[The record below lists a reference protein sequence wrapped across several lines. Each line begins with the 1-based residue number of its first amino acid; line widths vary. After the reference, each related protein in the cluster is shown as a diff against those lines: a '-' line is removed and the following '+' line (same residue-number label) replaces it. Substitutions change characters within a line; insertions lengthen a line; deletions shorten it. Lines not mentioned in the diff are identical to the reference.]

1 MEYETRSKNTN
12 IIRTQV
18 QHPGRMSVVRNLS
31 LSLVVLAHYAISEKE
46 YILGGIQD
54 QKRSRFM
61 LQNVLIARE
70 TYASEEHKMMQKMI
84 QDFVNNEI
92 IEHIDAWEKKGM
104 VSREI
109 WLRAG
114 ALGLLCIDMPEQ
126 YGGSGLDF
134 SFSALFIEELAK
146 KGINGPG
153 FSLHSDVIA
162 PYLLKYGTEAQKQKY
177 LPPMARGELITSLG
191 MTEPNCG
198 SDLKAIKTSAIDKGD
213 YYLVNGQ
220 KTFITNGYMSDMCIV
235 AVKTNRGT
243 AKEGVSL
250 LIMESD
256 TEGFEKGVP
265 LKKIGM
271 KAQDTCELFF
281 DNVKVSK
288 DNLLGEEGLGFKIM
302 MSELP
307 RERLTVALNAIGG
320 AEGAIE
326 NTIAYTATRTA
337 FKQPIA
343 QFQNTQFKLAECA
356 TQLQVHQTFL
366 DRCTLLLS
374 KHLLTAESAS
384 MAKYS
389 ATEMHSK
396 VVDECLQLF
405 GGYGYMWEYPIAR
418 MYADNRVARIYAGTN
433 EIMKVLIA
441 RGLFKELHQELKRL
455 KKKL

>member
-1 MEYETRSKNTN
+1 
-12 IIRTQV
+12 
-18 QHPGRMSVVRNLS
+18 
-31 LSLVVLAHYAISEKE
+31 
-46 YILGGIQD
+46 
-54 QKRSRFM
+54 M
-61 LQNVLIARE
+61 LQNVLLERQI
-70 TYASEEHKMMQKMI
+70 YASEEHKMMQKMI
-84 QDFVNNEI
+84 QDFIKNEI
-92 IEHIDAWEKKGM
+92 MDHLEAWEKNGM

-109 WLRAG
+109 WERAG
-114 ALGLLCIDMPEQ
+114 ELGLLCLDMPEQ

-146 KGINGPG
+146 EGISGPG
-153 FSLHSDVIA
+153 FSLHSDIVA

-177 LPPMARGELITSLG
+177 LPIMATGKMITSLG

-198 SDLKAIKTSAIDKGD
+198 SDLKAIKTTAVDKGD

-220 KTFITNGYMSDMCIV
+220 KTFITNGYMSDMSIV
-235 AVKTNRGT
+235 AVKTNSGT

-250 LIMESD
+250 LIMESASS
-256 TEGFEKGVP
+256 GFEKGVP
-265 LKKIGM
+265 FKKIGM

-281 DNVKVSK
+281 DNVKVPK
-288 DNLLGEEGLGFKIM
+288 ENLLGEEGLGFKIM
-302 MSELP
+302 MTELA

-326 NTIAYTATRTA
+326 KTIAYTSTRTA

-343 QFQNTQFKLAECA
+343 GFQNTQFKLAECA
-356 TQLQVHQTFL
+356 TQLQVHQAFL
-366 DRCTLLLS
+366 DRCTLLLADH
-374 KHLLTAESAS
+374 KLTTESAS

-405 GGYGYMWEYPIAR
+405 GGYGYMWDYPIAR

-433 EIMKVLIA
+433 EIMKLLIA
-441 RGLFKELHQELKRL
+441 RGLFKELFQQMKEMR
-455 KKKL
+455 KK